1 MGNVIQQQVSFV
13 HTRIMLATALDLSD
27 WDNIPV
33 PLFNNEIFSPS
44 KEAVV
49 ATKVARVDN
58 SQPQILPWM

>member
-13 HTRIMLATALDLSD
+13 HTRIMLATALDFSN

-44 KEAVV
+44 KAAVV

-58 SQPQILPWM
+58 TQPILPWM